1 MNDLSLHA
9 LDVAQN
15 SVTAGAGCVRIAI
28 LDDAGGMRTFRIED
42 DGCGMDEALL
52 RAVTSPFTTTRT
64 TRRVGLGIPLLKMAA
79 EMTGGSLRIESAPGR
94 GTRLTA
100 AFDTRS
106 VDCPPLGDMGGTM
119 QLLIGQRPDIRFV
132 YDRQAPGGRFTL
144 DTDELRRELDGVPLD
159 CPEVLGFIQQFVSDN
174 EKELMEVR

>member
-15 SVTAGAGCVRIAI
+15 SVSAGAKSVRIAMI
-28 LDDAGGMRTFRIED
+28 DRAGGMRTFSIED
-42 DGCGMDEALL
+42 DGCGMDEDFL
-52 RAVTSPFTTTRT
+52 RAVTSPFTTSRKTRK
-64 TRRVGLGIPLLKMAA
+64 VGLGIPLLKMAA
-79 EMTGGSLRIESAPGR
+79 EMAGGGLSIESAPGR

-100 AFDTRS
+100 TFDTHNI
-106 VDCPPLGDMGGTM
+106 DCPPLGDMGGTM
-119 QLLIGQRPDIRFV
+119 LLLIQQRPDIRFV

-144 DTDELRRELDGVPLD
+144 DTDELRRELEGVPLD
-159 CPEVLGFIQQFVSDN
+159 CPEVLDFVQRFVSEN